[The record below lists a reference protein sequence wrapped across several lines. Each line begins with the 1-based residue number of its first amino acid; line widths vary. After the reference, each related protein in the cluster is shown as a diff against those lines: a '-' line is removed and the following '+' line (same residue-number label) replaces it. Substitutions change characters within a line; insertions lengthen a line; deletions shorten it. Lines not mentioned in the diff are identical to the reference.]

1 MVAIAVRCNSTHT
14 LSTPLFTTLFVHHT
28 LSSPTPSPTPPAPQ
42 VLYLLREDQVLLQ
55 RSPRC
60 ADTVVAILTACAS
73 GVEGSASAGRP
84 RAPVVQ
90 QALVTQIVD
99 MGFPRHRVEEALRR
113 VGGG

>member
-1 MVAIAVRCNSTHT
+1 MT
-14 LSTPLFTTLFVHHT
+14 LTTTPHNN
-28 LSSPTPSPTPPAPQ
+28 TPSYPK
-42 VLYLLREDQVLLQ
+42 VLQLLREDQALLQ

-73 GVEGSASAGRP
+73 GVEGSAANAGRP

-99 MGFPRHRVEEALRR
+99 MGFPRPRVEEALRR
-113 VGGG
+113 VGCFWWCWL